1 MAISAGIIMGCVDD
15 EFCIGVGSNMMKV
28 NFIES
33 GSIPETEK
41 SITFDSIWVSG
52 NPENY
57 PSYADSTA
65 SDLLLSIDPDTAW
78 TRFIFFADST
88 TDTLDLDYNIIPRL
102 ISPTCGPE
110 NVFSSLNTSYH
121 TFDSVAVVN
130 ELLSRDVDS
139 NLKIYN

>member
-1 MAISAGIIMGCVDD
+1 MATVAGIFVGCVDD
-15 EFCIGVGSNMMKV
+15 EFCVGVGTNMMEVK
-28 NFIES
+28 FIES
-33 GSIPETEK
+33 GSDPEAAK

-52 NPENY
+52 SPENY
-57 PSYADSTA
+57 SSYADTTA

-78 TRFIFFADST
+78 TRFVFFADST
-88 TDTLDLDYNIIPRL
+88 ADTLDLDYIIIPRL

-110 NVFSSLNTSYH
+110 NVFSGLNTSYH